1 MPGLN
6 PLQNA
11 QPRQQI
17 PNEAPQYFSPFFE
30 QPAKPPPVS
39 IWQPPNVDLPLRSKA
54 PTHRPRSPPKI
65 PTAGTWSRKNSRDV
79 EKEAPK
85 GLFQPRQKK
94 SVDEIMWLGA
104 VAGFPLPE
112 PAPLKEQRS
121 LRSKLV
127 RRPEEIPS
135 QASSATGPKATEAQ
149 RKKDEEAKARERRL
163 EEWAT
168 KKKPNVAEKPPSP
181 SGMAIPIPQPIES
194 RLRPRKKVYTPLP
207 QPEEAALISNR
218 PNMIH
223 RPHLP
228 SGEGSFAPDKPF
240 LPQPVETV
248 RKTNRTRPTPKK
260 RSQEEET
267 LWMGSTL
274 NLPQP
279 IETTKRST
287 RRSPLNKMVSADEYD
302 GTITDKEPRSE
313 TNLPDSS
320 QSQST
325 EKKEFL
331 PQPIETSRRS
341 NRPAKEILPE
351 PIESTRRSN
360 RPSGSKPS
368 ESKEILPE
376 PIETTRRS
384 NRPSASDSQREFPS
398 PVPIETT
405 RRSNRPGPSPIQRD
419 DPPTPT
425 TSFFGPDITP
435 QPIETTKRS
444 YRPITARPLV
454 PQFVE
459 SSMRSSRMRIPYAQM
474 HLELP
479 QPISVSRWTSRSPGL
494 RRESTSSKPTSPG
507 VHPFSRGGDKARR
520 KVQKFA
526 APAADHVWHLEEPVD
541 SAPTSPVGSPT
552 EGSPVTSTCPSLS
565 SSPTSCATSMA
576 WDIPTK
582 LSKITGQ
589 PNQARDLSS
598 AVNSLEDERFSGYAM
613 ALEEKLK
620 QDAED
625 GILTKEDHK
634 ASEGVEYPFP
644 VVITES
650 GESPAASTRSP
661 SPNPKDSH
669 TPHRPRED
677 PTTRSESSE
686 TIRPKLRQISTE
698 PLSINTELN
707 NGDVANLN
715 NDFDNEEDD
724 YPICHSP
731 RFEKFEPPIL
741 CGPDTADEFD
751 YRRKLHIPTMWK
763 PSGGASTTT
772 TLTTGAN
779 PRPGAWIDNTNSLRS
794 GISKQHAAS
803 KLAAAGQLSVVG
815 RLPSAPPRMWSKTPG
830 GPSPGYTVAS
840 LPPTKR
846 QQHSVASEVTKEF
859 VEDVWKY
866 LGLQFENV
874 AAKFDPELAQYTG
887 LSVVVVKRDRKAA
900 LRRYCEKWVGENPEG
915 EVRGLW

>member
-94 SVDEIMWLGA
+94 TVDEIMWLGA

-112 PAPLKEQRS
+112 PAPLKEERS

-149 RKKDEEAKARERRL
+149 RRKDEEAKAREKRL

-287 RRSPLNKMVSADEYD
+287 RRSPLNKMVS
-302 GTITDKEPRSE
+302 
-313 TNLPDSS
+313 
-320 QSQST
+320 
-325 EKKEFL
+325 
-331 PQPIETSRRS
+331 
-341 NRPAKEILPE
+341 
-351 PIESTRRSN
+351 N
-360 RPSGSKPS
+360 RPSGSKAS

-384 NRPSASDSQREFPS
+384 NRPSASESQREFPS

-425 TSFFGPDITP
+425 TSFFGPDIAA
-435 QPIETTKRS
+435 QPIETTRRS

-494 RRESTSSKPTSPG
+494 RRESTSGKATSPG

-541 SAPTSPVGSPT
+541 SAPSSPVGSPT
-552 EGSPVTSTCPSLS
+552 EGSPMTSTCPSLS

-576 WDIPTK
+576 WDVPTK
-582 LSKITGQ
+582 LSKPASQ

-598 AVNSLEDERFSGYAM
+598 AVSSLEDGRFSGYAM

-625 GILTKEDHK
+625 GILSREDHK
-634 ASEGVEYPFP
+634 AREGVEYPFP
-644 VVITES
+644 VVIAES
-650 GESPAASTRSP
+650 GKSPVA
-661 SPNPKDSH
+661 H

-698 PLSINTELN
+698 PLSINTTELD
-707 NGDVANLN
+707 GDVANLN
-715 NDFDNEEDD
+715 NHLDNEEEDD

-731 RFEKFEPPIL
+731 RFEKFEPPVL
-741 CGPDTADEFD
+741 CGPDTTDEYD

-763 PSGGASTTT
+763 PSGGTSTTTT
-772 TLTTGAN
+772 TLTTGAS

-846 QQHSVASEVTKEF
+846 TQHSVASEVTKEF
-859 VEDVWKY
+859 VDDVWKY

-887 LSVVVVKRDRKAA
+887 LSIVVVKRDRKAA
-900 LRRYCEKWVGENPEG
+900 LKKYCEKWVGENPES